1 MHVAGTNGK
10 GSVTLKVAKSL
21 SNLGFKTGMFISPH
35 VNTFRERIQI
45 DNEYIDKESVVEK
58 CHRIFEMVD
67 KHKLQLRYFEV
78 LTMLALLEYKEK
90 KCQYAVLECG
100 IGGHLD
106 STNIVD

>member
-1 MHVAGTNGK
+1 M
-10 GSVTLKVAKSL
+10 
-21 SNLGFKTGMFISPH
+21 
-35 VNTFRERIQI
+35 
-45 DNEYIDKESVVEK
+45 VE
-58 CHRIFEMVD
+58 